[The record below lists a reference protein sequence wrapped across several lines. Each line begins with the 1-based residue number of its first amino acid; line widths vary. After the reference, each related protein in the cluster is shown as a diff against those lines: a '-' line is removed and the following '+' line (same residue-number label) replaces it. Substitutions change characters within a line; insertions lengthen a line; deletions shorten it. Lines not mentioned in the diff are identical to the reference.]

1 MACCRQGSMLCC
13 LRCRFLFDN
22 TIVRDKPNLVTCRQA
37 SSCPSGKLNGLL
49 ALFGLF
55 AFKTLICVFPLV
67 CAMNPLREL
76 KLTPFC

>member
-49 ALFGLF
+49 ALFGL
-55 AFKTLICVFPLV
+55 LG
-67 CAMNPLREL
+67 R
-76 KLTPFC
+76 